1 MIGHVLRENRKM
13 LALTERMGFERQSGT
28 SGEYDLSVVKLL

>member
-13 LALTERMGFERQSGT
+13 LALVERLGFERQSGT
-28 SGEYDLSVVKLL
+28 GGGYDLSVLKLL